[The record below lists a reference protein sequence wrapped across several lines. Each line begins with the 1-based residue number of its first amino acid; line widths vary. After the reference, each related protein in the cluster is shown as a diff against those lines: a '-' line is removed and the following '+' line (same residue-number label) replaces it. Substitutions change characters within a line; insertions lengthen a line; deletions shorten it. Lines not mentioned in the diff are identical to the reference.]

1 MEMEKLYGVGIT
13 NRYSCFIDNE
23 DADPAEV
30 KDTDKD
36 REAKKKGKG
45 TSTAAA
51 EKENRGKEI
60 TSSSSGQ
67 PGKELPPP
75 AKAQKQSTCRLSIL
89 KFSFRFFLN
98 LIVLT

>member
-1 MEMEKLYGVGIT
+1 MDKLYGVGIT

-45 TSTAAA
+45 NNTTAA

-67 PGKELPPP
+67 PGKELPA
-75 AKAQKQSTCRLSIL
+75 AKAQKQSITSIHSS
-89 KFSFRFFLN
+89 KFPFY
-98 LIVLT
+98 